1 MTAEIWKAGLLA
13 VGEACKAIFWF
24 TVEETHHS
32 MFKKRLMKGRGWMNH
47 ESWSL
52 KDRRIPSNRGGI
64 QSCIPGPN
72 EGTFDSSGSSVD
84 ETIIS
89 AFSALHQAKGAET
102 IGVNGKRFCLL
113 WCKWKEMID
122 VNRKRFCLLFWTVYS
137 STFFL
142 LIAPQWGAAD
152 TEIKVPSGENT
163 ELKRSPFKAWSRSIY
178 SHACYAYFLG
188 FLPCLFLPFQSIH
201 LHFSKT
207 SPNFFSC
214 VGLQNK

>member
-1 MTAEIWKAGLLA
+1 MWSSLFQDIYRFMFEKGLVKEKGKWPMTAEIWKAGLLA

-52 KDRRIPSNRGGI
+52 KGRRIPSNRGGI
-64 QSCIPGPN
+64 QSCIPRPN
-72 EGTFDSSGSSVD
+72 EGTFVSSGSAVD

-113 WCKWKEMID
+113 WCKWKEMIG
-122 VNRKRFCLLFWTVYS
+122 V
-137 STFFL
+137 
-142 LIAPQWGAAD
+142 Q
-152 TEIKVPSGENT
+152 TEILFTVLNSVFIYLFSSSHCPTVGSCGRRNE
-163 ELKRSPFKAWSRSIY
+163 SPIWWEHRA
-178 SHACYAYFLG
+178 
-188 FLPCLFLPFQSIH
+188 
-201 LHFSKT
+201 
-207 SPNFFSC
+207 
-214 VGLQNK
+214 